1 MANGRRR
8 SNHATMVPP
17 LLLILQQVNAHQ
29 KEMRSKG
36 QNDFSLF
43 LLPNCFFF
51 FFVSVGLQGDRGD
64 MYPGGYSILSW
75 PGYSSITRRC
85 EPSVPESTRS
95 CEHNTPPSTKL
106 SEPFCRQVSAQLLE
120 TPSLICP
127 SCYRIRLHTLKQT
140 H

>member
-29 KEMRSKG
+29 KGKTI
-36 QNDFSLF
+36 SLCSF
-43 LLPNCFFF
+43 CQIAFF